1 MDKYCLKPCIS
12 TEEVQKQVT
21 RLATRINQDYAGK
34 DLVLVG
40 ILKGAVV
47 FLSDLMRQLLIPV
60 EVDFIRLSSYGK
72 EAETSGKVQI
82 TKDIELPIHDRDV
95 LIVEDIVDTGLTMKF
110 LVGYL
115 NSHHPKSLR
124 VCVLIDK
131 YERRKVDFT
140 ADYVALRLDE
150 GFIVGYGLDFSEKHR
165 NLPGIFEVHFENQ

>member
-12 TEEVQKQVT
+12 AEEVQRQVT
-21 RLATRINQDYAGK
+21 RLATLINQDYAEK

-47 FLSDLMRQLLIPV
+47 FLADLMRQLRIPV

-82 TKDIELPIHDRDV
+82 TKDIELPIRDRDV
-95 LIVEDIVDTGLTMKF
+95 LIVEDIIDTGLTMKF
-110 LVGYL
+110 LVNYL
-115 NSHHPKSLR
+115 SSCHPKSLK
-124 VCVLIDK
+124 VCALIDK